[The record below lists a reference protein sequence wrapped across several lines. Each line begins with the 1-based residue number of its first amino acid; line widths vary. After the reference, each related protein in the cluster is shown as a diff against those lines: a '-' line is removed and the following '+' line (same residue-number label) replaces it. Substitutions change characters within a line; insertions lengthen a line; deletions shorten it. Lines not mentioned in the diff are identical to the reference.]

1 MFCFSLMRLAANSVF
16 TTSTEIIFKNA
27 LYFFQER
34 STQQTICNYP
44 MVRNFGRCSGF
55 YWEEEYVELVQKY
68 LAQQADTAANEAVI
82 QPKKPK
88 DVAQSGDLS
97 VLVEIGREIL
107 VLLKCILALVLLVVV
122 GIVYIVAML
131 S

>member
-1 MFCFSLMRLAANSVF
+1 MGC
-16 TTSTEIIFKNA
+16 T
-27 LYFFQER
+27 
-34 STQQTICNYP
+34 
-44 MVRNFGRCSGF
+44 RCSGF

-88 DVAQSGDLS
+88 DVEQMGDLS
-97 VLVEIGREIL
+97 VLFGIGREIL
-107 VLLKCILALVLLVVV
+107 VLLKCILALVFLVVV
-122 GIVYIVAML
+122 GIVYIVARI

>member
-1 MFCFSLMRLAANSVF
+1 M
-16 TTSTEIIFKNA
+16 
-27 LYFFQER
+27 
-34 STQQTICNYP
+34 
-44 MVRNFGRCSGF
+44 
-55 YWEEEYVELVQKY
+55 QKY
-68 LAQQADTAANEAVI
+68 LAQQADTTANEAVI

-88 DVAQSGDLS
+88 DVAQSEDLS

>member
-1 MFCFSLMRLAANSVF
+1 
-16 TTSTEIIFKNA
+16 
-27 LYFFQER
+27 
-34 STQQTICNYP
+34 
-44 MVRNFGRCSGF
+44 
-55 YWEEEYVELVQKY
+55 VQNY
-68 LAQQADTAANEAVI
+68 LAQQADIAANEAVI

-88 DVAQSGDLS
+88 DVAQLGDLS
-97 VLVEIGREIL
+97 VLVGIGRKIL

>member
-1 MFCFSLMRLAANSVF
+1 MF
-16 TTSTEIIFKNA
+16 E
-27 LYFFQER
+27 
-34 STQQTICNYP
+34 
-44 MVRNFGRCSGF
+44 
-55 YWEEEYVELVQKY
+55 
-68 LAQQADTAANEAVI
+68 
-82 QPKKPK
+82 
-88 DVAQSGDLS
+88 DLS